1 MTSDTPASRK
11 PCVERRKLDALVT
24 NPLQATYFN
33 DLNDSELAGL
43 ANDIQVSGLKQRI
56 EILPDD
62 TILHGHQRRRAL
74 KKIGQVEY
82 EVLVRYDLAAAKPAV
97 IEREFL
103 SENLNR
109 RQLGPVA
116 RARVAAR
123 LFELEQAKK
132 HHVDSDGSQMR
143 ERVGKMLDTSGR
155 TVSRY
160 LALLKTPI
168 EVQNA
173 VDAGALPMTVA
184 LRVAGLA
191 PEKQLE
197 IAERMNKEQL
207 RDVLKDY
214 SRPAKPKA
222 KAKTKATKVKSAQP
236 FDDFGTFIKSLQ
248 AQCRAFRPHVTDLS
262 IATIEKYEGPLA
274 DVRALLRG
282 IHEQLQQSR
291 DAAVR

>member
-11 PCVERRKLDALVT
+11 PCVERRQLDALVA

-43 ANDIQVSGLKQRI
+43 ASDIQNSGLKQRI
-56 EILPDD
+56 EILPDN

-74 KKIGQVEY
+74 KKIGQVEC
-82 EVLVRYDLAAAKPAV
+82 EVLVRYDLAAAKPAM

-191 PEKQLE
+191 PKKQLE
-197 IAERMNKEQL
+197 IAERIHKELL

-214 SRPAKPKA
+214 VRPAKS
-222 KAKTKATKVKSAQP
+222 KTKTKTTKIRPAQP
-236 FDDFGTFIKSLQ
+236 LDDFGTFIKSLQ
-248 AQCRAFRPHVTDLS
+248 AQCRAFRSNLADLS
-262 IATIEKYEGPLA
+262 TATIAKHEGPL
-274 DVRALLRG
+274 DEVRAVLRG
-282 IHEQLQQSR
+282 IYEQFQQSR

>member
-1 MTSDTPASRK
+1 MATQVKPAAEHRS
-11 PCVERRKLDALVT
+11 LDDLRPH
-24 NPLQATYFN
+24 PLQALYFR

-74 KKIGQVEY
+74 KKIGQVEC

-109 RQLGPVA
+109 RQLGPMA

-123 LFELEQAKK
+123 LVTLEQEKK
-132 HHVDSDGSQMR
+132 HRVDGDESHLR
-143 ERVGKMLDTSGR
+143 ERVGKMLGASGR

-168 EVQNA
+168 DVQNA
-173 VDAGALPMTVA
+173 VDQDVLPMSVA
-184 LRVAGLA
+184 LRFAGLA

-197 IAERMNKEQL
+197 IVERVKKEPL

-214 SRPAKPKA
+214 ARPAKS
-222 KAKTKATKVKSAQP
+222 KAKTKTTKARPAQTV
-236 FDDFGTFIKSLQ
+236 DDFGTFIKSLQ
-248 AQCRAFRPHVTDLS
+248 AHCRAFRPHLADLS
-262 IATIEKYEGPLA
+262 SATIEKHEGPLA
-274 DVRALLRG
+274 DVRAMLRG